1 MEKEEEL
8 GSAGFS
14 DSEERAMTVSELEA
28 DDASAHEDMRILIR
42 VSASCNFLSR
52 VCAEYAFFQSL
63 TSLWDL

>member
-1 MEKEEEL
+1 MEREEEF

-14 DSEERAMTVSELEA
+14 DNEERPMTVSELEA

-42 VSASCNFLSR
+42 VSAMCNISSQ
-52 VCAEYAFFQSL
+52 VCAEHAFQSL